1 MTYTAF
7 SHCGNDHTE
16 WLKTIDF
23 YKNEFDILEQRLQEV
38 VKKNNGHET
47 MAQAE
52 HFQNQFIVQRDN
64 IDELKHSIH
73 EHTDKVAEDI
83 KEHAGKIETSL
94 VGEHD
99 KVGEQLI
106 SLEKTINDLRKEF
119 NLFLAKWM

>member
-1 MTYTAF
+1 
-7 SHCGNDHTE
+7 
-16 WLKTIDF
+16 
-23 YKNEFDILEQRLQEV
+23 
-38 VKKNNGHET
+38 